1 MPLQVKENTTM
12 VSPYFLFFLIHATQ
26 TGIGVLK
33 FQSEIIR
40 GAGQDAWLS
49 VLAMGL
55 SLHIVFLMM
64 LHIMRHSSQGD
75 LISFHKDLFG
85 KFAGG
90 ILNILVV
97 IYFWGVG
104 LASIQS
110 YIHILQI
117 WVFDGIGTWEFSFL
131 ICLCVYYIV
140 SGGFR
145 LIAGIAFWGVII
157 PSFLLLS
164 FIQLF
169 RHADYTYIMPFFN
182 HEMKDYLLSA
192 KESGFMFL
200 GLEPVFVF
208 LPFIKNGQ
216 KSSKWGHMGILCTT
230 ILYLAITIVTFMYYT
245 QGKLQHLSW
254 PTLSMIKSIQLPFL
268 ERFEFIFIFTWLL
281 VFIPVVCTYLWSSVR
296 IIKRTF
302 RKLTPTFILFLLLGS
317 YFMITSTIEDI
328 LFKQMVG
335 KVVSYSGLVF
345 LYGYIPF
352 LFIISLIKSMIGKRK
367 AEHQS
372 SESVL

>member
-1 MPLQVKENTTM
+1 MPLQVKENSM

-26 TGIGVLK
+26 IGMGVLK
-33 FQSEIIR
+33 FQSEIIK
-40 GAGQDAWLS
+40 GAEQDAWIS
-49 VLAMGL
+49 VLAVGL
-55 SLHIVFLMM
+55 SLHVVFLMM
-64 LHIMRHSSQGD
+64 LHIMKNSSQGD

-90 ILNILVV
+90 LLNILVA

-104 LASIQS
+104 LAAIQS

-117 WVFDGIGTWEFSFL
+117 WVFDGIGSWEFSL
-131 ICLCVYYIV
+131 IICLCVYYIV

-145 LIAGIAFWGVII
+145 HIAGIAFWGVII

-164 FIQLF
+164 FIHLF
-169 RHADYTYIMPFFN
+169 RYIDHTYIMPFLD
-182 HEMKDYLLSA
+182 HGIKDYLLSA

-200 GLEPVFVF
+200 GLETVFVF
-208 LPFIKNGQ
+208 LPFIKNGM
-216 KSSKWGHMGILCTT
+216 KSSKWGHYGLLYTT
-230 ILYLAITIVTFMYYT
+230 ILYLVITILTFMYYT

-281 VFIPVVCTYLWSSVR
+281 VFIPVVCTYVWSSVR
-296 IIKRTF
+296 IIRLTF
-302 RKLTPTFILFLLLGS
+302 TKLTPTFILSLLLSS
-317 YFMITSTIEDI
+317 YFIITSLAEDI
-328 LFKQMVG
+328 LIKHRVEM
-335 KVVSYSGLVF
+335 VVSYSGLVF
-345 LYGYIPF
+345 LYGYIPL
-352 LFIISLIKSMIGKRK
+352 LFIISLIKSVINKRK
-367 AEHQS
+367 QERQE